1 MEINEWL
8 IWSLVV
14 LAMLWMMPNEKI
26 KVIFG
31 ELIKILQ
38 MLPIT
43 KIAQAIISYTK
54 KNGR

>member
-31 ELIKILQ
+31 ELRKILQ
-38 MLPIT
+38 ILPIT

-54 KNGR
+54 KNGK